1 MAAPAII
8 AALIAKEGIKA
19 AIKKFGKKAVKEA
32 TDTPKNK
39 LAQKTSDNIKAK
51 NKETRELYGL
61 DDVPEAT
68 IQKNIATREAAR
80 KSMQKKVKSKKP
92 LVVAGTAAAG
102 LTGLIAESG
111 RRRKEEAKKKE
122 PEKKAMGGMMKKGYA
137 KGGAVRKQSKPR
149 GVGAAKRGFG
159 KEMR

>member
-1 MAAPAII
+1 MAVPAII

-32 TDTPKNK
+32 TDKPINK
-39 LAQKTSDNIKAK
+39 LSNKSKAEMAAAGTTVAAVGLATSKADKKKKEVESKKPKVKELSARPLLAATQRRIDYERAQKAK
-51 NKETRELYGL
+51 N
-61 DDVPEAT
+61 
-68 IQKNIATREAAR
+68 N
-80 KSMQKKVKSKKP
+80 
-92 LVVAGTAAAG
+92 
-102 LTGLIAESG
+102 
-111 RRRKEEAKKKE
+111 KE
-122 PEKKAMGGMMKKGYA
+122 PEKKAGGGMMKKGYA

>member
-32 TDTPKNK
+32 TDKPINK
-39 LAQKTSDNIKAK
+39 LSNKSKAEMAAAGTTVAAVGLATSKADK
-51 NKETRELYGL
+51 KKKE
-61 DDVPEAT
+61 
-68 IQKNIATREAAR
+68 
-80 KSMQKKVKSKKP
+80 VKSKKP
-92 LVVAGTAAAG
+92 KGKELSARPLLAA
-102 LTGLIAESG
+102 TQ
-111 RRRKEEAKKKE
+111 RRIDYERAQKAKNNKE
-122 PEKKAMGGMMKKGYA
+122 PEKKAGGGMMKKGYA

>member
-1 MAAPAII
+1 MAVPAII

-32 TDTPKNK
+32 TDKPINK
-39 LAQKTSDNIKAK
+39 LSNKSKAEMAAAGTTVAAVGLATSKADK
-51 NKETRELYGL
+51 KKKE
-61 DDVPEAT
+61 
-68 IQKNIATREAAR
+68 
-80 KSMQKKVKSKKP
+80 VKSKKP
-92 LVVAGTAAAG
+92 KGKELSARPLLAA
-102 LTGLIAESG
+102 TQ
-111 RRRKEEAKKKE
+111 RRIDYERAQKAKNNKE
-122 PEKKAMGGMMKKGYA
+122 PEKKAGGGMMKKGYA

>member
-32 TDTPKNK
+32 TDKPINK
-39 LAQKTSDNIKAK
+39 LSNKSKAEMAAAGTTVAAVGLATSKDPKKKKEVRNKKPRVKPLSARPLLAATQRRIDYERAQKAK
-51 NKETRELYGL
+51 NNE
-61 DDVPEAT
+61 
-68 IQKNIATREAAR
+68 
-80 KSMQKKVKSKKP
+80 
-92 LVVAGTAAAG
+92 
-102 LTGLIAESG
+102 
-111 RRRKEEAKKKE
+111 E
-122 PEKKAMGGMMKKGYA
+122 PEKKAGGGMMKKKGYA

>member
-32 TDTPKNK
+32 TDKPINKLSNKSKAEMAAAGTTIAAVGLATSKADKKKKELKNK
-39 LAQKTSDNIKAK
+39 KPKVKELSARPLLAATQRRIDYERAQKAK
-51 NKETRELYGL
+51 N
-61 DDVPEAT
+61 
-68 IQKNIATREAAR
+68 N
-80 KSMQKKVKSKKP
+80 
-92 LVVAGTAAAG
+92 
-102 LTGLIAESG
+102 
-111 RRRKEEAKKKE
+111 KE
-122 PEKKAMGGMMKKGYA
+122 PEKKAGGGMMKKGYA

>member
-1 MAAPAII
+1 MAVPAII

-32 TDTPKNK
+32 TDKPINK
-39 LAQKTSDNIKAK
+39 LSNKSKAEMAAAGTTVAAVGLATSKDPKKKKEVRNKKPRVKQLSARPLLAATQRRIDYERAQKAK
-51 NKETRELYGL
+51 N
-61 DDVPEAT
+61 
-68 IQKNIATREAAR
+68 N
-80 KSMQKKVKSKKP
+80 
-92 LVVAGTAAAG
+92 
-102 LTGLIAESG
+102 
-111 RRRKEEAKKKE
+111 KE
-122 PEKKAMGGMMKKGYA
+122 PEKKAMGGMMKKKGYA

>member
-32 TDTPKNK
+32 TDKPINKLSNKSKAEMAAAGTTVAAVGLATSKADKKKKELKNK
-39 LAQKTSDNIKAK
+39 KPKVKELSARPLLAATQRRIDYERAQKAK
-51 NKETRELYGL
+51 N
-61 DDVPEAT
+61 
-68 IQKNIATREAAR
+68 N
-80 KSMQKKVKSKKP
+80 
-92 LVVAGTAAAG
+92 
-102 LTGLIAESG
+102 
-111 RRRKEEAKKKE
+111 KE
-122 PEKKAMGGMMKKGYA
+122 PEKKAGGGMMKKGYA